1 MFARYN
7 NSMLCQEQQDREI
20 TKVLYRHIDAVK
32 VPKWERSKW
41 ERSQSGRLPSFL
53 RKH

>member
-32 VPKWERSKW
+32 VPKWERS
-41 ERSQSGRLPSFL
+41 QSGRLPSFL